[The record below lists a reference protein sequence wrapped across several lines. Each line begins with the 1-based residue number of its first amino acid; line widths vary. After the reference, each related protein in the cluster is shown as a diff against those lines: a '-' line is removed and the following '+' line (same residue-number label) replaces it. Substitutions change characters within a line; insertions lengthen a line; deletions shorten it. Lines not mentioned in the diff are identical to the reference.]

1 MEEVTEVWKDIKGF
15 EDCYQ
20 VSNLGN
26 VRSLDRYTHNIQG
39 YKSFIKGRELAKID
53 NGLGYLYSDLHKNS
67 KVKHHYIHR
76 LVAEHFL
83 DSTLD
88 SDVSYEVNHID
99 HNKSNNCV
107 TNLEL
112 ISHKEN
118 MQKMFKHY
126 NKNREQAFCIDCG
139 VEVYHTSERCQG
151 CNNLF
156 RKTDISK
163 LPIDKEDLYNLLL
176 EESFDKVGKRF
187 GINGNSIRKWC
198 IKLGIPSKRSQYP
211 KI

>member
-1 MEEVTEVWKDIKGF
+1 M
-15 EDCYQ
+15 
-20 VSNLGN
+20 
-26 VRSLDRYTHNIQG
+26 
-39 YKSFIKGRELAKID
+39 
-53 NGLGYLYSDLHKNS
+53 
-67 KVKHHYIHR
+67 
-76 LVAEHFL
+76 VAEHFL

-88 SDVSYEVNHID
+88 SDSSYEVNHID

-126 NKNREQAFCIDCG
+126 NKNRELAFCIDCG
-139 VEVYHTSERCQG
+139 VEVYHTSNRCLE

-163 LPIDKEDLYNLLL
+163 LPIDKEGLYNLLL
-176 EESFDKVGKRF
+176 VESFDKVGKRF